1 MIDRRAPSLF
11 TPTHGITLEAL
22 NLLFVPLGGGWET
35 KTIEYH
41 GVGARVNGTKTIE
54 FRFRRV

>member
-1 MIDRRAPSLF
+1 MIDRRARSLF

-22 NLLFVPLGGGWET
+22 KVLFVPLGGGWET

-41 GVGARVNGTKTIE
+41 GVVARVNGTKTIE

>member
-1 MIDRRAPSLF
+1 MEGLDPC
-11 TPTHGITLEAL
+11 
-22 NLLFVPLGGGWET
+22 LLPRPRHWSPQGLICAAIEGEG

-41 GVGARVNGTKTIE
+41 GSSYARVNGTKTIE

>member
-1 MIDRRAPSLF
+1 MIDRRARSLF
-11 TPTHGITLEAL
+11 TPTHGLESLICASR
-22 NLLFVPLGGGWET
+22 GGWET